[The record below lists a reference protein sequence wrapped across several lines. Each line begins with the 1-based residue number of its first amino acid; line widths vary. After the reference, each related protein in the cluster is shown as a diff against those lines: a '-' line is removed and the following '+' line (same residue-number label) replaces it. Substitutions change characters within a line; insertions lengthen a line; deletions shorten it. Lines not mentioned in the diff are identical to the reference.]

1 MLHSLE
7 LVGTFAFALSG
18 ALVGARKRMDIFG
31 IVVLAVA
38 AGLGG
43 GIIRDVLIGATPP
56 RAITH
61 WAYLATAAAAGLVGF
76 AAPAAVA
83 RARKAVL
90 VFDAAG
96 LGAFAVASTAKA
108 LDYGVPA
115 VGAVVIGVSA
125 AVGGGIARDLLAGD
139 VPVILYSDIY
149 ATPAAI
155 AAIIVVVWSR
165 SAPVEIGAAMLATA
179 IRLVALRYRW
189 SAPRPRI

>member
-1 MLHSLE
+1 MLHALD
-7 LVGTFAFALSG
+7 LIGTFAFALSG

-43 GIIRDVLIGATPP
+43 GIARDLLIGATPP

-76 AAPAAVA
+76 AAPAAVS

-96 LGAFAVASTAKA
+96 LGAFAVAGTAKA
-108 LDYGVPA
+108 LDHGVPT
-115 VGAVVIGVSA
+115 VGAVVIGVVA

-139 VPVILYSDIY
+139 VPVILYAEIY

-155 AAIIVVVWSR
+155 AALVVALWSR
-165 SAPVEIGAAMLATA
+165 SAPVEIGAAALATG

-189 SAPRPRI
+189 SAPRPKI